1 MFNLSQDQMSSQN
14 FEMSIFKEHDENEH
28 FKFSDA
34 NLSNDQ
40 MNLISESLFQHTEK
54 FQIPENYLKFF
65 YGNHEP
71 EDEFMN
77 EIQERVASTFEVTIS
92 EEYENKEDKE
102 EEELKADT
110 MLQNISTDS
119 KVVMENSEAQG
130 KLAKI
135 VKNIEEDDSSDFSEK
150 DPRSPGRPKK
160 RYDIPPQDLFVFL

>member
-28 FKFSDA
+28 LKFSDA

-110 MLQNISTDS
+110 MFQNISTEP

-130 KLAKI
+130 KLVKI
-135 VKNIEEDDSSDFSEK
+135 DKNIEEDDSSDFSEK